1 LYLIIELTLKFN
13 MKLALLGNYATQ
25 FLSKPLSKKLKTED
39 ASFQLY
45 HAEFNTI
52 DLEFIDADSG
62 LFQYVPDFIV
72 WHESTLSLRDLFYQT
87 SLERRETFA
96 VNYIQRIGNYLD
108 TVKNQL
114 PKCKV
119 IFPNHSL
126 IFNDNVFGNFS
137 SKVTSSWKYQVDKI
151 NFLLNEL
158 SSIKGNF
165 YLVESKPN
173 QTIEP
178 ITDYSMVVNAEL
190 HFTPDYLNWLSNS
203 IVEIIHVF
211 QGKFKKCVIL
221 DLDNTLWGGIIGD
234 DGLENI
240 QIGILG
246 IGKAFTRFQ
255 KWLKELKNR
264 GVILAVC
271 SKNEENIAKMPFLQH
286 PEMVLKLEDIA
297 VFVANWNS
305 KADNINQIQ
314 QILNIGFDSMVFI
327 DDNPAE
333 REIVRTYLPL
343 VCVPELPVDPSNYLS
358 FLISENLFE
367 TVSYSDNDLERTKQ
381 YQEEA
386 KRVELS
392 KSITNMDDYLESLEM
407 TAKIGPFREL
417 DVERIAQLT
426 QRSNQFNLKTIR
438 YTNVEIERIM
448 ADSNVLTVSVEVA
461 DKFGNYGLIGVVII
475 EITGTSANIDTWIMS
490 CRVLKRTVEHT
501 VMNYVVDSLLKLSI
515 QTLNGQ
521 YIPTEKNK
529 LVLNLLRDLGMSE
542 TKTHDYA
549 LNLLKFEKL
558 KSFIKI
564 L

>member
-1 LYLIIELTLKFN
+1 

-25 FLSKPLSKKLKTED
+25 FLSKPLNKSLKAESRD
-39 ASFQLY
+39 FQLY

-52 DLEFIDADSG
+52 DLEFVDPDSG
-62 LFQYVPDFIV
+62 LFQFQPDFIV
-72 WHESTLSLRDLFYQT
+72 WHESTLGLRDLFYQT
-87 SLERRETFA
+87 PLERRESFSA
-96 VNYIQRIGNYLD
+96 NYIQRIGNYLD
-108 TVKNQL
+108 LVKEKF
-114 PKCKV
+114 PKCKI
-119 IFPNHSL
+119 IFPNHAL
-126 IFNDNVFGNFS
+126 VFNDNVFGHFGS
-137 SKVTSSWKYQVDKI
+137 QVKSSWKFQIDKI

-158 SSIKGNF
+158 AIDKGNF
-165 YLVESKPN
+165 CLMESQPN
-173 QTIEP
+173 QSIKA
-178 ITDYSMVVNAEL
+178 ITDYTMVVNAEL
-190 HFTPDYLNWLSNS
+190 HFTPDYLNWLSKS
-203 IVEIIHVF
+203 IVEIIRVF

-240 QIGILG
+240 QIGTLG

-264 GVILAVC
+264 GIILAVC
-271 SKNEENIAKMPFLQH
+271 SKNEDSIAKSPFLNH
-286 PEMVLKLEDIA
+286 PEMVLNLEDIA

-333 REIVRTYLPL
+333 REIVRTHLPL
-343 VCVPELPVDPSNYLS
+343 VCVPELPEDPSNYLP

-392 KSITNMDDYLESLEM
+392 KSITNMDDYLVSLDM
-407 TAKIGPFREL
+407 TAKIGAFK
-417 DVERIAQLT
+417 DIDIERIAQLT
-426 QRSNQFNLKTIR
+426 QRSYQFNLRTIR

-448 ADSNVLTVSVEVA
+448 NNPNFITVSVEVA

-475 EITGTSANIDTWIMS
+475 EMIGTNAIIDTWIMS

-501 VMNYVVDSLLKLSI
+501 VMNYVIERLFNLSV

-529 LVLNLLRDLGMSE
+529 LVLNLLSDLGMSE
-542 TKTHDYA
+542 TNTHDYA
-549 LNLLKFEKL
+549 LNLNKFQKL

>member
-1 LYLIIELTLKFN
+1 
-13 MKLALLGNYATQ
+13 MKLAILGNYATQ
-25 FLSKPLSKKLKTED
+25 FLSKPLSKKLKSEN
-39 ASFQLY
+39 AAFQLY

-52 DLEFIDADSG
+52 DLEFIDANSG
-62 LFQYVPDFIV
+62 LFQFEPDFIV
-72 WHESTLSLRDLFYQT
+72 WHESTLGLRDLFYQT
-87 SLERRETFA
+87 RLVIRETFA
-96 VNYIQRIGNYLD
+96 DNYIQRIGNYLD
-108 TVKNQL
+108 LLKVKF
-114 PKCKV
+114 PKCKI

-126 IFNDNVFGNFS
+126 VFNDNIFGNFGT
-137 SKVTSSWKYQVDKI
+137 KVTISWKYQIDKI

-158 SSIKGNF
+158 AINRGNF
-165 YLVESKPN
+165 YLIESKPN
-173 QTIEP
+173 QSIEF
-178 ITDYSMVVNAEL
+178 ISDYSMVVNAEL
-190 HFTPDYLNWLSNS
+190 HFTPEYLNLLSNA

-240 QIGILG
+240 QIGTLG

-264 GVILAVC
+264 GIILAVC

-314 QILNIGFDSMVFI
+314 NVLNIGFDSMVFL

-333 REIVRTYLPL
+333 REIVRTHLPL
-343 VCVPELPVDPSNYLS
+343 VCVPELPVDPSNYLP

-386 KRVELS
+386 KRVEQS

-407 TAKIGPFREL
+407 TAKIGPFQEL

-426 QRSNQFNLKTIR
+426 QRSNQFNLRTIR
-438 YTNVEIERIM
+438 YTNVEIESIM
-448 ADSNVLTVSVEVA
+448 AKPNFLTVSVEVA

-475 EITGTSANIDTWIMS
+475 ETNGSSANIDTWIMS

-501 VMNYVVDSLLKLSI
+501 VMNYVVEHLLKLNI

-542 TKTHDYA
+542 TESNQYA
-549 LNLLKFEKL
+549 LNLNEFKKL
-558 KSFIKI
+558 KSFIKRI
-564 L
+564 

>member
-1 LYLIIELTLKFN
+1 
-13 MKLALLGNYATQ
+13 
-25 FLSKPLSKKLKTED
+25 
-39 ASFQLY
+39 
-45 HAEFNTI
+45 
-52 DLEFIDADSG
+52 
-62 LFQYVPDFIV
+62 V
-72 WHESTLSLRDLFYQT
+72 
-87 SLERRETFA
+87 
-96 VNYIQRIGNYLD
+96 
-108 TVKNQL
+108 
-114 PKCKV
+114 
-119 IFPNHSL
+119 
-126 IFNDNVFGNFS
+126 
-137 SKVTSSWKYQVDKI
+137 
-151 NFLLNEL
+151 
-158 SSIKGNF
+158 
-165 YLVESKPN
+165 
-173 QTIEP
+173 
-178 ITDYSMVVNAEL
+178 EL

-240 QIGILG
+240 QIGTLG

-264 GVILAVC
+264 GIILAVC

-314 QILNIGFDSMVFI
+314 QILNIGFDSMVFL

-333 REIVRTYLPL
+333 RDIVRTHLPS
-343 VCVPELPVDPSNYLS
+343 VCVPELPVDPSNYLP
-358 FLISENLFE
+358 FLIAENLFE

-407 TAKIGPFREL
+407 TAKIGPFMEL

-438 YTNVEIERIM
+438 YTNVEIESIM
-448 ADSNVLTVSVEVA
+448 KNPNFLTVSVEVA

-475 EITGTSANIDTWIMS
+475 ETLGSTANIDTWIMS

-501 VMNYVVDSLLKLSI
+501 VMNYVVESLLKLNI
-515 QTLNGQ
+515 QILNGQ
-521 YIPTEKNK
+521 FIPTEKNK

-549 LNLLKFEKL
+549 LNLNEFKKL

>member
-1 LYLIIELTLKFN
+1 

-25 FLSKPLSKKLKTED
+25 FLAKPLSKKLKTED

-45 HAEFNTI
+45 HAEFNII
-52 DLEFIDADSG
+52 DLEFVDTDSS
-62 LFQYVPDFIV
+62 LFQFEPDFIIL
-72 WHESTLSLRDLFYQT
+72 HESTLSLRDLYYQT
-87 SLERRETFA
+87 KIEDRADFA
-96 VNYIQRIGNYLD
+96 DNYIQRIGNYLD

-114 PKCKV
+114 PKGKV

-126 IFNDNVFGNFS
+126 IFNDNVFGNFG
-137 SKVTSSWKYQVDKI
+137 SKVATSWKYQIDKI

-158 SSIKGNF
+158 SSNRGNF

-173 QTIEP
+173 QSIEP

-190 HFTPDYLNWLSNS
+190 HFTPEYLNLLSNA

-240 QIGILG
+240 QIGTLG

-264 GVILAVC
+264 GIILAVC

-314 QILNIGFDSMVFI
+314 QILNIGFDSIVFI

-343 VCVPELPVDPSNYLS
+343 VCVPELPVDPSNYLP
-358 FLISENLFE
+358 FLIAENLFE

-407 TAKIGPFREL
+407 TAKIGPFQEL

-426 QRSNQFNLKTIR
+426 QRSNQFNLRTIR
-438 YTNVEIERIM
+438 YTNVEIESIM
-448 ADSNVLTVSVEVA
+448 AKPNFLTASVEVA

-501 VMNYVVDSLLKLSI
+501 VMNYVVENLLKLNI

-542 TKTHDYA
+542 TESNQYA
-549 LNLLKFEKL
+549 LNLNEFQKL
-558 KSFIKI
+558 KSFIKAI
-564 L
+564 

>member
-1 LYLIIELTLKFN
+1 

-25 FLSKPLSKKLKTED
+25 FLSKPLSKKLNTENT
-39 ASFQLY
+39 SFQLY

-52 DLEFIDADSG
+52 DLEFIDTDSG
-62 LFQYVPDFIV
+62 LFQFEPDFIV

-87 SLERRETFA
+87 KIENRANFA
-96 VNYIQRIGNYLD
+96 NNYIERVGNHLD
-108 TVKNQL
+108 SVKNAL

-126 IFNDNVFGNFS
+126 IFNDNVFGSFS
-137 SKVTSSWKYQVDKI
+137 SKVTISWKYQIDKI
-151 NFLLNEL
+151 NFLFNEL
-158 SSIKGNF
+158 AIDKGNF
-165 YLVESKPN
+165 YLIESQPN
-173 QTIEP
+173 QP
-178 ITDYSMVVNAEL
+178 IDVVTDYSMVVNAEL
-190 HFTPDYLNWLSNS
+190 HFTPDYLNWLSKS

-240 QIGILG
+240 QIGSLG

-264 GVILAVC
+264 GIILAVC
-271 SKNEENIAKMPFLQH
+271 TKNEDSIAKSPFLNH

-297 VFVANWNS
+297 IFVANWNS

-333 REIVRTYLPL
+333 REIVRTHLPL
-343 VCVPELPVDPSNYLS
+343 VCVPELPVDPSNYLP

-367 TVSYSDNDLERTKQ
+367 IVNYSDNDLERTKQ

-392 KSITNMDDYLESLEM
+392 KSITNMDDYLVSLDM
-407 TAKIGPFREL
+407 SAKIGQFK
-417 DVERIAQLT
+417 DIDIERIVQLT
-426 QRSNQFNLKTIR
+426 QRSNQFNLCTIR
-438 YTNVEIERIM
+438 YTNVEILSIM
-448 ADSNVLTVSVEVA
+448 VNPNFLTVSVEVA
-461 DKFGNYGLIGVVII
+461 DKFGNYGLIGLVII
-475 EITGTSANIDTWIMS
+475 EIIGTKAIIDTWIMS

-501 VMNYVVDSLLKLSI
+501 VMNYVVESLLKLNI

-521 YIPTEKNK
+521 YIPTEKNM

-542 TKTHDYA
+542 TESNQYA
-549 LNLLKFEKL
+549 LNLNEFKKL
-558 KSFIKI
+558 KSFIKV

>member
-1 LYLIIELTLKFN
+1 
-13 MKLALLGNYATQ
+13 MKLAILGNYATQ
-25 FLSKPLSKKLKTED
+25 FLSKPLSKKLKIED

-52 DLEFIDADSG
+52 DLEFIDSDSG
-62 LFQYVPDFIV
+62 VFQFEPDFIV

-87 SLERRETFA
+87 KIENRVNFA
-96 VNYIQRIGNYLD
+96 ENYIQRIGDYLD
-108 TVKNQL
+108 TVKFQL

-126 IFNDNVFGNFS
+126 VFNDNVFGHFGS
-137 SKVTSSWKYQVDKI
+137 QVRSSWKFQIEKI
-151 NFLLNEL
+151 NSLLNEL
-158 SSIKGNF
+158 AIEKGNF
-165 YLVESKPN
+165 YLIESQPN
-173 QTIEP
+173 QPIEVV
-178 ITDYSMVVNAEL
+178 TDYSMVVNAEL

-211 QGKFKKCVIL
+211 QGKFKKCIIL

-240 QIGILG
+240 QIGTLG

-264 GVILAVC
+264 GIILAVC
-271 SKNEENIAKMPFLQH
+271 SKNEDSIAKLPFLNH

-297 VFVANWNS
+297 IFVANWNS

-333 REIVRTYLPL
+333 REIVKTHLPQ
-343 VCVPELPVDPSNYLS
+343 VCVPELPEDPSNYLP

-392 KSITNMDDYLESLEM
+392 KSITNMDDYLISLDM
-407 TAKIGPFREL
+407 TAKIGPFRQL

-426 QRSNQFNLKTIR
+426 QRSNQFNLRTIR
-438 YTNVEIERIM
+438 YTNVEIESIM
-448 ADSNVLTVSVEVA
+448 AKPNFLTVSVEVA

-475 EITGTSANIDTWIMS
+475 EIIGSKAIIDTWIMS

-501 VMNYVVDSLLKLSI
+501 VMNYVVESLLKLNI
-515 QTLNGQ
+515 ETLNGQ

-542 TKTHDYA
+542 TNIHDYA
-549 LNLLKFEKL
+549 LNLNEFQKL
-558 KSFIKI
+558 KSFIK
-564 L
+564 LL

>member
-1 LYLIIELTLKFN
+1 
-13 MKLALLGNYATQ
+13 MKIAVIGNYATQ
-25 FLSKPLSKKLKTED
+25 FLTKPLGKNFKKAGMD
-39 ASFQLY
+39 IQLY

-52 DLEFIDADSG
+52 DFELVDLESELYQFE
-62 LFQYVPDFIV
+62 PDFII
-72 WHESTLSLRDLFYQT
+72 WHESTLGLRDLFYQS
-87 SLERRETFA
+87 SLHERANFA
-96 VNYIQRIGNYLD
+96 INYMNRVENYLS
-108 TVKNQL
+108 QL
-114 PKCKV
+114 STHIPKCKV

-126 IFNDNVFGNFS
+126 TFNDNVFGNYGL
-137 SKVTSSWKYQVDKI
+137 KVKSSWKFQIDKI

-158 SSIKGNF
+158 AADRGNF
-165 YLVESKPN
+165 NLIESVPS
-173 QTIEP
+173 QSIEV
-178 ITDYSMVVNAEL
+178 ITDYSMVINAEL
-190 HFTPDYLNWLSNS
+190 HFTPDYLNWLSQS
-203 IVEIIHVF
+203 IVELINVF
-211 QGKFKKCVIL
+211 QGKFKKCIIL

-240 QIGILG
+240 EIGTLG

-264 GVILAVC
+264 GIILAVC

-286 PEMVLKLEDIA
+286 PEMVLKSEDIA

-314 QILNIGFDSMVFI
+314 QILNIGFDSMVFL

-333 REIVRTYLPL
+333 REIVRTHLPL
-343 VCVPELPVDPSNYLS
+343 VSVPELPEDPSNYLP

-392 KSITNMDDYLESLEM
+392 KSITNMDDYLQSLEM
-407 TAKIGPFREL
+407 TAKIGPFKEL
-417 DVERIAQLT
+417 DIERIAQLT
-426 QRSNQFNLKTIR
+426 QRSNQFNLRTIR
-438 YTNVEIERIM
+438 YTNIEIESIM
-448 ADSNVLTVSVEVA
+448 ANPKFLTVSVEVA

-475 EITGTSANIDTWIMS
+475 EMIETNAIIDTWIMS

-501 VMNYVVDSLLKLSI
+501 VMNYVVEHLSNLNI

-529 LVLNLLRDLGMSE
+529 LVLNLLRDLGMLE
-542 TKTHDYA
+542 TETNHYT
-549 LNLLKFEKL
+549 LNLNDFKQLQ
-558 KSFIKI
+558 SFIKTI
-564 L
+564 

>member
-1 LYLIIELTLKFN
+1 
-13 MKLALLGNYATQ
+13 MKLAILGNYTTQ
-25 FLSKPLSKKLKTED
+25 FLSKPLSKKLKCED

-45 HAEFNTI
+45 HTEFNTI

-62 LFQYVPDFIV
+62 LFQFEPNFIV
-72 WHESTLSLRDLFYQT
+72 WHESTLGLRDLFYQT
-87 SLERRETFA
+87 SLERRESFA
-96 VNYIQRIGNYLD
+96 ADYIQRIGNYLD
-108 TVKNQL
+108 LVKEKF

-126 IFNDNVFGNFS
+126 VFNDNVFGHFGS
-137 SKVTSSWKYQVDKI
+137 QVMSSWKFQIDKI
-151 NFLLNEL
+151 NFILNE
-158 SSIKGNF
+158 IAIEKGNF
-165 YLVESKPN
+165 YLIDSQPN
-173 QTIEP
+173 QSIEV

-240 QIGILG
+240 QIGTLG

-264 GVILAVC
+264 GIILAVC
-271 SKNEENIAKMPFLQH
+271 SKNEDSIAKSPFLNH

-297 VFVANWNS
+297 IFVANWNS

-333 REIVRTYLPL
+333 REIVRTHLPL
-343 VCVPELPVDPSNYLS
+343 VCVPELPEDPSNYLP

-367 TVSYSDNDLERTKQ
+367 TVSYSGNDLERTKQ

-392 KSITNMDDYLESLEM
+392 KSITNMDDYLVSLDM
-407 TAKIGPFREL
+407 IAKIGPFREF

-426 QRSNQFNLKTIR
+426 QRSNQFNLRTIR

-448 ADSNVLTVSVEVA
+448 TNPSFLTVSVEVA

-475 EITGTSANIDTWIMS
+475 EMIGSNAIIDTWIMS

-501 VMNYVVDSLLKLSI
+501 VMNYVVEYLINMDV

-549 LNLLKFEKL
+549 LNLNEFQKL

-564 L
+564 V

>member
-1 LYLIIELTLKFN
+1 
-13 MKLALLGNYATQ
+13 
-25 FLSKPLSKKLKTED
+25 
-39 ASFQLY
+39 
-45 HAEFNTI
+45 
-52 DLEFIDADSG
+52 
-62 LFQYVPDFIV
+62 
-72 WHESTLSLRDLFYQT
+72 
-87 SLERRETFA
+87 
-96 VNYIQRIGNYLD
+96 
-108 TVKNQL
+108 
-114 PKCKV
+114 
-119 IFPNHSL
+119 L
-126 IFNDNVFGNFS
+126 IFNDNIFGNFG
-137 SKVTSSWKYQVDKI
+137 SKLESSWKYQIDKI
-151 NFLLNEL
+151 NYFLNEL
-158 SSIKGNF
+158 SVKNGNF
-165 YLVESKPN
+165 YLIDSQLQQSI
-173 QTIEP
+173 QTV
-178 ITDYSMVVNAEL
+178 TDYSMVVNAEL
-190 HFTPDYLNWLSNS
+190 HFTPEYLNSLSNS
-203 IVEIIHVF
+203 VVEIIHVL

-240 QIGILG
+240 QIGALG

-264 GVILAVC
+264 GIILAVC
-271 SKNEENIAKMPFLQH
+271 SKNEESIAKLPFSQH

-314 QILNIGFDSMVFI
+314 QILNISFDSMVFL

-333 REIVRTYLPL
+333 REIVRLHLPM
-343 VCVPELPVDPSNYLS
+343 VCVPELPIDPSYYLP

-367 TVSYSDNDLERTKQ
+367 TVSYSENDLDRTRK

-392 KSITNMDDYLESLEM
+392 KSITNMNDYLNSLEM
-407 TAKIGPFREL
+407 TAKIGPFKEI

-438 YTNVEIERIM
+438 YTSIEIERIM
-448 ADSNVLTVSVEVA
+448 SDSNFLTVSAEVA

-475 EITGTSANIDTWIMS
+475 EIVGSIAMIDTWIMS

-501 VMNYVVDSLLKLSI
+501 VMNHVVDSLLKLNV

-521 YIPTEKNK
+521 YIPTDKNK

-542 TKTHDYA
+542 TESNHYS
-549 LNLLKFEKL
+549 LNLNNFQKL
-558 KSFIKI
+558 KSKIKVI
-564 L
+564 

>member
-1 LYLIIELTLKFN
+1 
-13 MKLALLGNYATQ
+13 MKLAILGNYATQ
-25 FLSKPLSKKLKTED
+25 FLSRPLSKKLKNAD
-39 ASFQLY
+39 ANFQFY

-52 DLEFIDADSG
+52 DLEFIDTYSG
-62 LFQYVPDFIV
+62 LFQFEPDFII
-72 WHESTLSLRDLFYQT
+72 WHESTLGLRDLFYQT
-87 SLERRETFA
+87 PLERRESFA
-96 VNYIQRIGNYLD
+96 ANYIQRIGNYLD
-108 TVKNQL
+108 LVKEKF

-126 IFNDNVFGNFS
+126 VFNDNVFGHFGS
-137 SKVTSSWKYQVDKI
+137 QVMSSWKFQIDKI
-151 NFLLNEL
+151 NFLLNERA
-158 SSIKGNF
+158 IEKGNF
-165 YLVESKPN
+165 YLIDSQPN
-173 QTIEP
+173 QSIDVV
-178 ITDYSMVVNAEL
+178 TDYSMVVNAEL

-240 QIGILG
+240 QIGTLG

-264 GVILAVC
+264 GIILAVC
-271 SKNEENIAKMPFLQH
+271 SKNEDSIAKSPFLNH
-286 PEMVLKLEDIA
+286 AEMVLKLEDIA

-333 REIVRTYLPL
+333 REIVRTHLPL
-343 VCVPELPVDPSNYLS
+343 VSVPELPEDPSNYLP

-367 TVSYSDNDLERTKQ
+367 TVSYSGNDLERTKQ

-392 KSITNMDDYLESLEM
+392 KSITNMDDYLVSLDM
-407 TAKIGPFREL
+407 TAKIGPFK
-417 DVERIAQLT
+417 DIDIERIAQLT
-426 QRSNQFNLKTIR
+426 QRSNQFNLRTIR
-438 YTNVEIERIM
+438 YTNVEIEGIM
-448 ADSNVLTVSVEVA
+448 TNPSFLTVSVEVT

-475 EITGTSANIDTWIMS
+475 ELIGTNAIIDTWIMS

-501 VMNYVVDSLLKLSI
+501 VMNYIVEHLLNSNV
-515 QTLNGQ
+515 QTLNGK

-542 TKTHDYA
+542 TNTHDYA
-549 LNLLKFEKL
+549 LNLNEFQKL